1 MKDYS
6 RGKIY
11 TIRSKIDPAL
21 IYVGS
26 TIQPLAKRWG
36 CHKATSL
43 TKMNRLLYKTI
54 NGEWDNFYIELHEL
68 SPCNSKEELCK
79 REGQIIREIATLN
92 GRIAGRTKK
101 DWLDDNKEYY
111 KIYYLNNE
119 DKLKS
124 YQKAYQKAYYEKKKA
139 SLKNNIPNIIE

>member
-6 RGKIY
+6 KGKVY
-11 TIRSKIDPAL
+11 TIRSKIDPTL

-36 CHKATSL
+36 CHKATSIN
-43 TKMNRLLYKTI
+43 KMNRLLYKTI
-54 NGEWDNFYIELHEL
+54 DNDWNNWYIELHEL
-68 SPCNSKEELCK
+68 SPCNTKEELCK
-79 REGQIIREIATLN
+79 REGQIIREIASLN
-92 GRIAGRTKK
+92 GRIAGRTHK
-101 DWLDDNKEYY
+101 DWLDDNKDYY
-111 KIYYLNNE
+111 KIYYEQNE
-119 DKLKS
+119 DKLKA